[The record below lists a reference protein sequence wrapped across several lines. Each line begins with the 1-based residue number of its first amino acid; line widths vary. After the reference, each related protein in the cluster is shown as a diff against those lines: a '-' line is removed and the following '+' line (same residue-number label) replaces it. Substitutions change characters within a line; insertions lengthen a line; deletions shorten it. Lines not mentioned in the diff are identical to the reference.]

1 MTKTIMLIHG
11 AWMTPDC
18 WGQFR
23 SYYEAR
29 GYKCLAPAWPF
40 VDRPVEALR
49 RDPDPAFAQQTI
61 KSLVDHFDQQ
71 IRALSEPP
79 IIMGHSFGGLIV
91 QMLIDR
97 GLGAAGVAIDAGP
110 PRGVLPSLIALRAAL
125 PVLLSWMGWRR
136 VLTMSC
142 QGFASTFA
150 NTLSPSEQRKAY
162 DRYVVPAP
170 GRIYFQ
176 AALSIGNSVNFSN
189 PDRAPLLLIGGEED
203 RTSTLSMV
211 KAMYRKHHR
220 SPAPTDLISFPGRS
234 HWLIAEPGWED
245 VAGKALDWASKNAR

>member
-18 WGQFR
+18 WGHFR

-29 GYKCLAPAWPF
+29 GYKCLAPAWPCI
-40 VDRPVEALR
+40 DRPAEALR
-49 RDPDPAFAQQTI
+49 RNPDPAFAQQTI
-61 KSLVDHFDQQ
+61 KSLVDHFDRQ

-110 PRGVLPSLIALRAAL
+110 PRGVLPSLTALRAAL

-136 VLTMSC
+136 VLTMSF
-142 QGFASTFA
+142 QSFASTFA
-150 NTLSPSEQRKAY
+150 NTLSPSEQRRAY

-176 AALSIGNSVNFSN
+176 AALG
-189 PDRAPLLLIGGEED
+189 R
-203 RTSTLSMV
+203 
-211 KAMYRKHHR
+211 HR
-220 SPAPTDLISFPGRS
+220 QQRQFF
-234 HWLIAEPGWED
+234 EP
-245 VAGKALDWASKNAR
+245 